1 MMGAYS
7 KSALRLH
14 GMEEGGVQFPVG
26 PQKEMCRSGRTGRS
40 RKPLYRK
47 VSEVRILPSPP
58 QKHMGIFKREK
69 PAEVSSKELVRR
81 VLELEAKLEQ
91 TNEELNGLKK
101 HMQGALSRVGIT
113 RFNPFREIGGDQ
125 SFSIALL
132 DDRRNGVVIT
142 SYYGREHRIYAK
154 AIQNGVSEH
163 ELTEEE
169 KEAVNQ
175 AIGKAK

>member
-1 MMGAYS
+1 MGAYS
-7 KSALRLH
+7 KSALRIH
-14 GMEEGGVQFPVG
+14 GMDEGGVQFPVG